1 MRTRS
6 AIVSWFIAGVILML
20 PAFGHAQ
27 EATLSGTITDSTG
40 GVLPGVTVTAV
51 HEATGNMYESVTD
64 ERGGFRMPVR
74 VGTFTISAQLAG
86 FATTNRTV
94 VLLVGQTAAV
104 NIQLAPSQVQ
114 ETVTVTGQAPLID
127 TTASTLGSNI
137 DPKQVSELPV
147 LGRSWTDLTLL
158 AVGNR
163 ENNVDAD
170 APGLNIGSGSVQ
182 IHLDGQQI
190 TQVFNPA
197 NGQHRVSRD
206 GIAEF
211 EYITSRFDATK
222 GRSSAVPV
230 NAITK
235 SGTNVN
241 SGTFSGYFR
250 SDKFNAADP
259 IAGYVLPY
267 SNQAVSTTFGGPIQR
282 DRLHYF
288 AYYEYE
294 REPKTFTHPT
304 PFPTFNVDLQGTRIG
319 HTPGVRVD
327 YQRSLNTRLSFRSGI
342 AWREVRTRKGRLVAR
357 NGILQQDSRDRSRHR
372 PGLGR

>member
-190 TQVFNPA
+190 TASLQSCE
-197 NGQHRVSRD
+197 R
-206 GIAEF
+206 
-211 EYITSRFDATK
+211 
-222 GRSSAVPV
+222 
-230 NAITK
+230 
-235 SGTNVN
+235 
-241 SGTFSGYFR
+241 
-250 SDKFNAADP
+250 AA
-259 IAGYVLPY
+259 
-267 SNQAVSTTFGGPIQR
+267 SCQ
-282 DRLHYF
+282 
-288 AYYEYE
+288 
-294 REPKTFTHPT
+294 
-304 PFPTFNVDLQGTRIG
+304 QGWHCR
-319 HTPGVRVD
+319 VRVHHQPVRR
-327 YQRSLNTRLSFRSGI
+327 YQGSFQRRTGECHHQVGHERQLRNFFRLFP
-342 AWREVRTRKGRLVAR
+342 
-357 NGILQQDSRDRSRHR
+357 Q
-372 PGLGR
+372 